1 MDQARKLPMTEV
13 NQVKWGSTRMWIKFR
28 ETKWSLLL
36 KQLSSVYVTGESQHG
51 VILLSAFHLVRLAWH
66 FWKPSRTFIFF
77 FHCLNANTDRTNNI
91 LLVMKS
97 HSLYAL
103 SKQAHPICAGRTEPP
118 QGFFFLSP
126 SHKPLRRGTTIRIS
140 IPVCREGKAED
151 EGLSHGTAT
160 RWPKSLFY
168 FTAES
173 ESLVYCIT
181 RILPHSHR
189 LCCSLHTLSSEKT
202 SFWLRSSPPTET

>member
-1 MDQARKLPMTEV
+1 MIFTSKTTIICLCDGGISVWRYFPFSLPFGQAGVM
-13 NQVKWGSTRMWIKFR
+13 
-28 ETKWSLLL
+28 LL
-36 KQLSSVYVTGESQHG
+36 K
-51 VILLSAFHLVRLAWH
+51 ILTCFH
-66 FWKPSRTFIFF
+66 FYFF
-77 FHCLNANTDRTNNI
+77 FHCQNENTDRTNNI
-91 LLVMKS
+91 LLVMRS
-97 HSLYAL
+97 HSLYSL
-103 SKQAHPICAGRTEPP
+103 SKQAHPICAERTEPP

-151 EGLSHGTAT
+151 EGLSHETAT

>member
-1 MDQARKLPMTEV
+1 MWCHFPFSLPFG
-13 NQVKWGSTRMWIKFR
+13 QVGVT
-28 ETKWSLLL
+28 
-36 KQLSSVYVTGESQHG
+36 LSK
-51 VILLSAFHLVRLAWH
+51 ILMHFH
-66 FWKPSRTFIFF
+66 F
-77 FHCLNANTDRTNNI
+77 FHCLNANTDRTKNI

-97 HSLYAL
+97 HSLYSL
-103 SKQAHPICAGRTEPP
+103 SKQAHPIRADLQPALERGQNLPKVSFP
-118 QGFFFLSP
+118 FLHP
-126 SHKPLRRGTTIRIS
+126 INVPGGGTTIRIS
-140 IPVCREGKAED
+140 VPAGRDGKVEV
-151 EGLSHGTAT
+151 EGLSHETAT

-173 ESLVYCIT
+173 ESLFYCIT